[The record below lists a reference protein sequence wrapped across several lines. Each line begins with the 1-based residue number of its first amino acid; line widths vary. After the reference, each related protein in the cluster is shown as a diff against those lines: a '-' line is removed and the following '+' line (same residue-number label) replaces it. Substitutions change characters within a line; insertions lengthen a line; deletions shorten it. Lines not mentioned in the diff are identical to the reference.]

1 MSNNFKLNFAIV
13 GAQKAGT
20 SATKLYL
27 RTYGKNIIMSKKETK
42 FFSINN
48 LYSKGLNYYS
58 SLFDTS
64 NISNLI
70 FGEKDPSYCI
80 VKPALNR
87 LKKHNQNIKIIIILR
102 EPIARAYSAHNM
114 DIQDGLT
121 DESFS
126 KVIRKKVK
134 NDGLA
139 NKVKKF
145 YIERG
150 FYINQLKYIEK
161 TFGKENIKI
170 YIQEQM
176 LLNPHVYYTEIFE
189 FIGAKY
195 VPEKEREIIINH
207 KRKYESSISQKDKQF
222 LKDLYKPYNELLFDL
237 LGYEIKEWQQ

>member
-1 MSNNFKLNFAIV
+1 MSNNFKLNFTIV
-13 GAQKAGT
+13 GTQKAGT
-20 SATKLYL
+20 TTARQYL
-27 RTYGKNIIMSKKETK
+27 KKYGKNIIMPNIETK
-42 FFSINN
+42 FFCNDN
-48 LYSKGLNYYS
+48 LYSKGLNYYT

-64 NISNLI
+64 NISNCL
-70 FGEKDPSYCI
+70 FGEKDPEYCF

-87 LKKHNQNIKIIIILR
+87 LKKHNSDIKIIMILR

-114 DIQDGLT
+114 NIQIGKT
-121 DESFS
+121 NESFS

-139 NKVKKF
+139 NKVKEF

-161 TFGKENIKI
+161 TFGKQNIKI
-170 YIQEQM
+170 YISEQM
-176 LLNPHVYYTEIFE
+176 IKSPHVYYTEIFE
-189 FIGAKY
+189 FIGANY

-207 KRKYESSISQKDKQF
+207 RRKYESSILQKDKQF
-222 LKDLYKPYNELLFDL
+222 LKDLYKPYNEKLYNY

>member
-1 MSNNFKLNFAIV
+1 
-13 GAQKAGT
+13 
-20 SATKLYL
+20 
-27 RTYGKNIIMSKKETK
+27 
-42 FFSINN
+42 FFSNDN

-58 SLFDTS
+58 SLFNPST
-64 NISNLI
+64 ISNSI
-70 FGEKDPSYCI
+70 FGEKDPEYCF

-87 LKKHNQNIKIIIILR
+87 LKKHNSDIKIIMILR
-102 EPIARAYSAHNM
+102 EPIARAYSAFNM
-114 DIQDGLT
+114 NIQLGKT

-126 KVIRKKVK
+126 KEIRKKVE
-134 NDGLA
+134 NEGLA
-139 NKVKKF
+139 NKVKEF

-150 FYINQLKYIEK
+150 FYITQLKYIEK

-189 FIGAKY
+189 FINAKY
-195 VPEKEREIIINH
+195 VPEKEREIIIKH

-222 LKDLYKPYNELLFDL
+222 LKDLYKPYNEKLYNY